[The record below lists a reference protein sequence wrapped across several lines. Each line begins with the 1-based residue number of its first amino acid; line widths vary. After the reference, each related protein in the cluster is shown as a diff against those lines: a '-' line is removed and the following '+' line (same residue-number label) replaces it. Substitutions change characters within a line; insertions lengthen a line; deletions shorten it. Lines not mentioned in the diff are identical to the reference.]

1 MECSRC
7 AWALV
12 YRSRLTTPVLF
23 LWRKP
28 VGSLKFP
35 GNPFMLLPC
44 SQTPVGSS
52 RLAHLRRF
60 DSAPA
65 VRTTKAPTLTHYFEA
80 QSHGFSTRSI
90 RFVPTSLPTTQ
101 CSLPAGW
108 PAFAGWG
115 SFPTRSLYCVS
126 KACFLSDYMLFLTF
140 WVCLTR
146 PDGRFP
152 EEASAT
158 ESRVRALAT
167 DR

>member
-1 MECSRC
+1 MVTSLTPFSFARLGLMECSRC

-44 SQTPVGSS
+44 SQTPVGSP

-65 VRTTKAPTLTHYFEA
+65 VRTTKAPTLIIISRLNHTALAPAPYASCRH
-80 QSHGFSTRSI
+80 RCRLRNV
-90 RFVPTSLPTTQ
+90 RFRLGASLCQ
-101 CSLPAGW
+101 VGL
-108 PAFAGWG
+108 F
-115 SFPTRSLYCVS
+115 SLYVPVV
-126 KACFLSDYMLFLTF
+126 CFQGFISFRLHA
-140 WVCLTR
+140 
-146 PDGRFP
+146 FP
-152 EEASAT
+152 HILGLLDAT
-158 ESRVRALAT
+158 
-167 DR
+167 